1 MDIETVQPH
10 PALKKYID
18 FYYLVKNDAPS
29 FNSVHYSFPHT
40 ANVVSIYKHAKF
52 FGALGETKLSYEP
65 ANDYLTI
72 IQAKCQLPL
81 KVSLSGPTDRI
92 SIWFNPFGINQFIK
106 RPLSEIM
113 GKVSCEFTE
122 WDSDPEYHK
131 SLRKCFTAQSNPEK
145 IALLE
150 IFLLKKLNIINTAE
164 MQKATDLLLDFEYN
178 NSIETIAEQLKTSV
192 RSLNRHF
199 KQMLGISMVEYR
211 NIARFRHS
219 LTNKLFTDHFNR
231 LTEIAYQSNFYDQ
244 SYFIKMYKKL
254 TGSNPSAFFATIDKL
269 GNDKLIF
276 QLTNA

>member
-1 MDIETVQPH
+1 MEIETVQPH

-18 FYYLVKNDAPS
+18 FYYLIKNDSPS
-29 FNSVHYSFPHT
+29 FNSTHYSFPHT
-40 ANVVSIYKHAKF
+40 ANVVSIYKNVKF
-52 FGALGETKLSYEP
+52 SSTLGETKLSYEP
-65 ANDYLTI
+65 ANNYLTI

-81 KVSLSGPTDRI
+81 KVILSGPIDRI

-106 RPLSEIM
+106 RSLSEIM

-122 WDSDPEYHK
+122 WDVDPDYHK
-131 SLRKCFTAQSNPEK
+131 SLRKCFTAQNNREK

-150 IFLLKKLNIINTAE
+150 VFLLKKLNIIDTVE
-164 MQKATDLLLDFEYN
+164 MQRATDLLLDLQHN
-178 NSIETIAEQLKTSV
+178 NSIETIAEELKISV

-199 KQMLGISMVEYR
+199 KKMLGISMVEYR

-219 LTNKLFTDHFNR
+219 ITNKLFNDHFNR
-231 LTEIAYQSNFYDQ
+231 LTKIAYESNFYDQ

-254 TGSNPSAFFATIDKL
+254 TGSNPTAFFATIDKL

-276 QLTNA
+276 QLINK